1 MSSCSSVDDFGFE
14 EEPVRIMSVQP
25 VNDDDFS
32 DEREEEKIEDEEI
45 EIIKPKKNKRKSKK
59 MIEKEEEEIKPKKN
73 KRKSKKKIIKE
84 EEEESEEEIKPKK
97 NKRKS
102 KKKIIKEESE
112 EEEEEEIKP
121 KKNKR
126 KSIKKIKPKK
136 IREEESEKE
145 ISDIDEL
152 LNQILESDNEN
163 DYIKEFKKK
172 DKKKKKKKVIIIE
185 ESDDDEYD
193 EKERDDD
200 GEIIRFRKTSK
211 DVDEKAMKQVR
222 LTKYGKPDR
231 RCFVKRTKAQMEAVE
246 KMKEA
251 GKKHR
256 VEMKKIRD
264 KEAREMMD
272 EAYEHRLSQTE
283 KKRTEMKQINLEKKL
298 KEKEERLRL
307 ANEAL
312 DRILSGNIKKVE
324 KETPDFLTPDE
335 LQTATEY
342 ARKHRWIFIFDL
354 NLLFN

>member
-1 MSSCSSVDDFGFE
+1 
-14 EEPVRIMSVQP
+14 
-25 VNDDDFS
+25 
-32 DEREEEKIEDEEI
+32 
-45 EIIKPKKNKRKSKK
+45 

-84 EEEESEEEIKPKK
+84 EEEES
-97 NKRKS
+97 
-102 KKKIIKEESE
+102 
-112 EEEEEEIKP
+112 EEEIKP

-342 ARKHRWIFIFDL
+342 ARKHR
-354 NLLFN
+354 